1 MKKKLALPASIAL
14 LAVAAPLIC
23 NADTFFTDNFANGST
38 VNAASIPGGTPTAS
52 STSYD
57 IASTKNATASTIASG
72 FFTMKLNA
80 ATTSGFVEAQAIF
93 SSSSVALSTVN
104 DYVDVT
110 VVFTNSAGTLLIGS
124 GSSFLWLGLFD
135 SGGSMPVAGNLAN
148 AGLTTTAGSAFA
160 TGNCAN
166 WKGYFAQIS
175 NGGTSRMSTRP
186 VQDGAGTTSANQDL
200 LANNAGGGA
209 FNNPAGTTIGTGPT
223 TAITLATGGRYTL
236 YLRLTLTAASTL
248 SISNSLYS
256 GTDLGA
262 TPLFSQQATISGATF
277 LTSSFDGLG
286 IGMRHN
292 SGSQNPQ
299 MDIASIT
306 IQGQSTAITTPP
318 DILTQPVSVTVPAGG
333 SSAFNV
339 TAQGFGMT
347 YQWKRHGTNLING
360 GNISGANSDML
371 IISPVSAA
379 DVASG
384 GNGYSV
390 TITGTG
396 GFTTN
401 SQTASLALGTAKDLV
416 WSGSGNVWDLN
427 NSANWLDP
435 INPATFNYGDAV
447 TLGDAGAI
455 NGAITLTG
463 NYLSA
468 SSVTVDT
475 SAPGFDYS
483 FVNTSTGGFA
493 GPGQLI
499 YKGAGLLTMNNAN
512 SYTGGTII
520 SNASAYLIVGNYN
533 ALGSGPVTLAKAGG
547 TMEIVPTGGATTGVK
562 GDVNVQDDFT
572 IQFNGSG
579 SFATVF
585 LGNLGGT
592 AGKTLTL
599 NPLNVGNTNRIRV
612 YGTATT
618 NDANLT
624 INGLSTPY
632 AAGNGTVL
640 APYNGTGIQIYNGV
654 ISGNVGIIQRGSGVT
669 VFAGQNTYAGGTVP
683 STGTIGIGAN
693 STPTSG
699 TVTSS
704 PLGSGA
710 LLIAPEIGSANGS
723 GTILAWGG
731 ARTIAN
737 PIQYPSATNNQTL
750 IIGGTNALT
759 LNGAYTLNGNDGQGT
774 STNRILQVNN
784 TALTT
789 IASSIS
795 GAGFGL
801 TKTGS
806 GTLALNGN
814 NTFDGRTSIS
824 NGTVNLNGSLAGP
837 VLVVTNSI
845 LGGSGTINGEVTV
858 LAGGRIAPG
867 NSIGTLTINNNLS
880 LAGHLNIEV
889 NRSGLASD
897 KVVVSGTLNN
907 GGTGTVTV
915 TNLGT
920 VLQAGDSFALFNK
933 ALANGNAMAVTGG
946 NVIWTNKLAVDG
958 TIAVVTAISSTP
970 TNISYAVSGN
980 TLTLSWPQDHLTWI
994 LQSNSVGL
1002 TSTNSWFPV
1011 SGSANSTQ
1019 QIITV
1024 DPTKQNVFYRLIAP

>member
-1 MKKKLALPASIAL
+1 MNRHTKFLASCAAL
-14 LAVAAPLIC
+14 LLTPPLLCQATVFFNDTFGSGSTLNSATPAAP
-23 NADTFFTDNFANGST
+23 TAN
-38 VNAASIPGGTPTAS
+38 
-52 STSYD
+52 STSYQL
-57 IASTKNATASTIASG
+57 ASSKPWVPTPAISSG
-72 FFTMKLNA
+72 DLKYGIA
-80 ATTSGFVEAQAIF
+80 ATTAGHIEAQALF
-93 SSSSVALSTVN
+93 ATSPVALVQAG
-104 DYVDVT
+104 DYVRLT
-110 VVFTNSAGTLLIGS
+110 VVFTNTAGLLTAANTFLGIGLYNSGQVPPVAGGLNGTGVNSQTGNATGGVQNWLGYWAQISYSGQNSRILTRPAQTGPDNRNQDLVTTGS
-124 GSSFLWLGLFD
+124 GSQSY
-135 SGGSMPVAGNLAN
+135 GNPTGAN
-148 AGLTTTAGSAFA
+148 
-160 TGNCAN
+160 
-166 WKGYFAQIS
+166 
-175 NGGTSRMSTRP
+175 
-186 VQDGAGTTSANQDL
+186 VSANTNAL
-200 LANNAGGGA
+200 LVLTNGNVYTAVL
-209 FNNPAGTTIGTGPT
+209 TITLNDVNSLGITNTLYEGPT
-223 TAITLATGGRYTL
+223 TNGTLRVTLGGV
-236 YLRLTLTAASTL
+236 AAST
-248 SISNSLYS
+248 
-256 GTDLGA
+256 
-262 TPLFSQQATISGATF
+262 TF
-277 LTSSFDGLG
+277 LTSGFDGLCVG
-286 IGMRHN
+286 WRETANTATTIEI
-292 SGSQNPQ
+292 SSIQVDGSVTV
-299 MDIASIT
+299 IS
-306 IQGQSTAITTPP
+306 TPP
-318 DILTQPVSVTVPAGG
+318 DILTQPTSVTVPNGG
-333 SSAFNV
+333 SCAFNV
-339 TAQGFGMT
+339 VAQGFGMS
-347 YQWKRHGTNLING
+347 YQWKRYGTNLLNG
-360 GNISGANSDML
+360 GNISGATSDTL

-379 DVASG
+379 DVAIG
-384 GNGYSV
+384 GNAYSV
-390 TITGTG
+390 TVTGTG
-396 GFTTN
+396 GYTTN
-401 SQTASLALGTAKDLV
+401 SQLASLTLGPAKNLIWAGV
-416 WSGSGNVWDLN
+416 GNTWDLN
-427 NSANWLDP
+427 TSANWLDGA
-435 INPATFNYGDAV
+435 NPATFNYGDAV
-447 TLGDAGAI
+447 TFD
-455 NGAITLTG
+455 NTG
-463 NYLSA
+463 VGNPVIALSGTYLSA

-475 SAPGFDYS
+475 TPGFDYVFS
-483 FVNTSTGGFA
+483 GAGSFA
-493 GPGQLI
+493 GPGNLI
-499 YKGAGLLTMNNAN
+499 YQGSGLLTLNNVN
-512 SYTGGTII
+512 THTGGTIV
-520 SNASAYLIVGNYN
+520 SNAIAYLVLGNYGG
-533 ALGSGPVTLAKAGG
+533 LGSGPVALAKAGG

-572 IQFNGSG
+572 IQFDGSG

-599 NPLNVGNTNRIRV
+599 NPLNIGNTNRIRV

-654 ISGNVGIIQRGSGVT
+654 ISGDVGIIQRGSGVT

-789 IASSIS
+789 IAGSIS
-795 GAGFGL
+795 GTGFGL
-801 TKTGS
+801 TKTGT
-806 GTLALNGN
+806 GTLALSGN

-824 NGTVNLNGSLAGP
+824 NGTVNLNGSLAGS

-920 VLQAGDSFALFNK
+920 ALQAGDSFALFNK